1 MDSPLLLYCSLA
13 GAFFLV
19 VCLGVGCGMAGAYL
33 RVRSMHVLHLALE
46 DRVSLT
52 EGILQREVKGRAGR
66 ERWDKN
72 KPDPLEAQ
80 LLEAVAKAPPAK
92 KMNWWDTG
100 LPRSY
105 NGK

>member
-1 MDSPLLLYCSLA
+1 MDSPLLLYVCIFGA
-13 GAFFLV
+13 GFLV

-80 LLEAVAKAPPAK
+80 LLEAVKTGPPAK
-92 KMNWWDTG
+92 KLNWWDTG